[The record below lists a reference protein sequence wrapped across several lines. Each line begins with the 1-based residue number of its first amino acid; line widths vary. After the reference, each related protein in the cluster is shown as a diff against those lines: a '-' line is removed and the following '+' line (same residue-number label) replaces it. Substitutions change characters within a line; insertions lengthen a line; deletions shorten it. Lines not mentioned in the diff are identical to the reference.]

1 MTTFDVLDL
10 TDGRVVDLGTH
21 LSGGW
26 GPTQLLDLPAGAARA
41 FGDDQTETCLYLVDG
56 TAQISLDDGAPREVA
71 GGTGITLLKGATTVL
86 TAHDDVRLFVAT
98 LRT

>member
-1 MTTFDVLDL
+1 VTTFDVLDL

-26 GPTQLLDLPAGAARA
+26 GPTQLLELPAGAART
-41 FGDDQTETCLYLVDG
+41 FGDDETETCLYLVDG
-56 TAQISLDDGAPREVA
+56 TARISLDGARREVA
-71 GGTGITLLKGATTVL
+71 GGTGITLLKGTTTVL
-86 TAHDDVRLFVAT
+86 TARDDVRLFVAT